1 LQLEVFAPPL
11 QCELFKRPYYQLKI
25 SINWTASLGNFFL
38 RYRTILATWP
48 LAVTCLVVLL
58 QFREYNNSGMFITF
72 SHAILMLFRS
82 YLLYILVGLS
92 VFQLLFASFS
102 GLLTGMVSLIRFPS
116 VQNNAD
122 ALAAY
127 SSEWTQNTI
136 FLGLSDSSL
145 WFVGPLFFVICL
157 GLVILVH
164 AVVQFILANASILIR
179 FFSKESFGKG
189 FQQDKTISVYALTHI
204 SKRAT
209 PAIISIIVLYHI
221 PYQVMFIFV
230 VVFMAII
237 TQRSY
242 LRPETPS
249 LKEQSS
255 VNFYNYTMS
264 IFMLFAWPCVVN
276 APMLAV
282 WLKNLSLKW
291 SFVFSTYH
299 NVFSIIPII
308 LLVIN
313 IQNGNMIP
321 QVDSSI
327 EKNVTLFILGYTA
340 FYAVFFGFIQTYM
353 VHHLINVFCGWLLLL
368 YVKDFKTP
376 ILSENM
382 RKF

>member
-1 LQLEVFAPPL
+1 
-11 QCELFKRPYYQLKI
+11 
-25 SINWTASLGNFFL
+25 
-38 RYRTILATWP
+38 
-48 LAVTCLVVLL
+48 
-58 QFREYNNSGMFITF
+58 
-72 SHAILMLFRS
+72 
-82 YLLYILVGLS
+82 
-92 VFQLLFASFS
+92 
-102 GLLTGMVSLIRFPS
+102 
-116 VQNNAD
+116 
-122 ALAAY
+122 
-127 SSEWTQNTI
+127 
-136 FLGLSDSSL
+136 
-145 WFVGPLFFVICL
+145 
-157 GLVILVH
+157 
-164 AVVQFILANASILIR
+164 
-179 FFSKESFGKG
+179 
-189 FQQDKTISVYALTHI
+189 
-204 SKRAT
+204 
-209 PAIISIIVLYHI
+209 
-221 PYQVMFIFV
+221 MFIFV
-230 VVFMAII
+230 VAFMAII

-242 LRPETPS
+242 LRPETPF

-291 SFVFSTYH
+291 SFAFSTYH

-327 EKNVTLFILGYTA
+327 EKSVTLFILGYTA

-368 YVKDFKTP
+368 YVKDFKNP